1 MKLIVFI
8 FFCSFV
14 YSIPVAGVDASM
26 ENIRFDS
33 TSIISSLQKDYGDS
47 DDEDSEKKNTSSDNL
62 VIEKTTEL
70 VVPVTTELVVP
81 LPETDK
87 TAELVK
93 DNSVQGSDKEET
105 SANVPSQTNEVDDP
119 EKEEYDPEVKPDE
132 LISDDDDGEHHD
144 RPKTQPQQPDK
155 DTLRIQSIFESI
167 KTESPSSQGSTHPGR
182 KG

>member
-1 MKLIVFI
+1 M
-8 FFCSFV
+8 
-14 YSIPVAGVDASM
+14 AGVDASM

-144 RPKTQPQQPDK
+144 RPKTQPQPDK